1 MVPNWSEHPVNE
13 NFYGKAG
20 APTAT
25 DSPYDAVFSPMS
37 KHKGM
42 YGARDVYTTEIDRL
56 RSTNNN
62 DQHEVDTLK
71 TRASTGFKKAVVERP
86 AGPPLESY
94 MDEIDAT
101 MEHKVHHFGAVMAA
115 AAAMD
120 ERMNQSKPEPESLP
134 EFVDLFL
141 KSLTADATK
150 RHADGLPRL
159 YGMVARAAHHRCMNQ
174 LHRHRRY
181 LESLHHILTG
191 AQVTDVGL
199 TSKEVA
205 SVTSVDDVLVFDVK
219 LHYLSRQRDWLLQL
233 QLAREQAMAHA
244 PSPSSN
250 NHLHSA
256 APRSL
261 SKHAH
266 MKKLLE
272 VAGWYRWL
280 QQHAD
285 EDNNDAVGD
294 DVDERHEHLAEVLSD
309 DAILSVHVDL
319 MATDEWRSVIQAQ
332 FENLVFGHL
341 ERRISQRVDKGCFDA
356 AALYC
361 ESFDPSSNQTS
372 GKRSK
377 ASDYLNVHPDWTW
390 LRDPQP
396 KHVMAFVTR
405 MTRHIRR
412 TFAISDDMHKSL
424 YVFIQRM
431 LFPRMTMLCFN
442 GAVLTECARKD
453 ALWRSQQIALR
464 RQHHGKGVSLEQL
477 GVSVRTAVVLHQE
490 AAQIFGTTRI
500 PVDTFFPLF
509 SYVLLHTDLPFV
521 HAQLHLLEQYALCN
535 PPGDLNP
542 TRSGEESYYVY
553 CMHAAV
559 EHICSQVV
567 APLEHSRGAKS
578 ASPSKMSEKPK
589 QKGKGGSL
597 SKRAS
602 AHGTKSRGNRTLPF
616 PEEVLP
622 LIYPFLTWRDTYR
635 VRGVSRSWQTAYRA
649 SLEHASLVWTSQV
662 FQGESWDEILGK
674 LQAHERVFET
684 PTLPHLAWVIASGQ
698 PHSFRRM
705 SGWQKL
711 LDVVTQRNLLPVTCN
726 VVCAYSD
733 AGLIGYNTNG
743 GVPPTELESDTI
755 DGNMALAITV
765 GHLPGT
771 SLTLALPEKDE
782 INAILRAVQAGAG
795 TSASLGLP
803 RDTSSVVV
811 LSTNGR
817 QSANLL
823 RGLHF
828 LHPSLESVVGAL
840 VHFTDRC
847 VPLVYRNA
855 TYNPTNRTW
864 QNHLVQTTNLLVGF
878 SGRVRA
884 APFVSLGFEV
894 CSPILQVL
902 VEYPELFT

>member
-1 MVPNWSEHPVNE
+1 MDEAPQRLSVAGTPAVGMVPNWSEHPVNE
-13 NFYGKAG
+13 NFYGKAV

-86 AGPPLESY
+86 AGPPVHTLRELTQDCHGGANPQGGMTPPSMHLTILRRKLESY

-477 GVSVRTAVVLHQE
+477 GVSARTAENLRRAWPTWTTMFPKARIAFAAMQSIVPCDLLDEMMHGVVVLHQE

-567 APLEHSRGAKS
+567 APLE
-578 ASPSKMSEKPK
+578 
-589 QKGKGGSL
+589 
-597 SKRAS
+597 
-602 AHGTKSRGNRTLPF
+602 
-616 PEEVLP
+616 
-622 LIYPFLTWRDTYR
+622 
-635 VRGVSRSWQTAYRA
+635 
-649 SLEHASLVWTSQV
+649 
-662 FQGESWDEILGK
+662 
-674 LQAHERVFET
+674 
-684 PTLPHLAWVIASGQ
+684 
-698 PHSFRRM
+698 
-705 SGWQKL
+705 
-711 LDVVTQRNLLPVTCN
+711 
-726 VVCAYSD
+726 
-733 AGLIGYNTNG
+733 
-743 GVPPTELESDTI
+743 
-755 DGNMALAITV
+755 
-765 GHLPGT
+765 
-771 SLTLALPEKDE
+771 
-782 INAILRAVQAGAG
+782 
-795 TSASLGLP
+795 
-803 RDTSSVVV
+803 
-811 LSTNGR
+811 
-817 QSANLL
+817 
-823 RGLHF
+823 
-828 LHPSLESVVGAL
+828 
-840 VHFTDRC
+840 
-847 VPLVYRNA
+847 
-855 TYNPTNRTW
+855 
-864 QNHLVQTTNLLVGF
+864 
-878 SGRVRA
+878 
-884 APFVSLGFEV
+884 
-894 CSPILQVL
+894 
-902 VEYPELFT
+902 